1 MSKIA
6 LLVSQS
12 KSVAPFRSGKC
23 PTHTQKQDVSKLI
36 EALSFWVID
45 KGTGFDTQ
53 KRAEVSHFRH
63 VLNLS
68 QKRAFLIL
76 VSTGYFSR
84 RKAPRFALNW
94 SS

>member
-1 MSKIA
+1 
-6 LLVSQS
+6 
-12 KSVAPFRSGKC
+12 
-23 PTHTQKQDVSKLI
+23 VSKLI

-76 VSTGYFSR
+76 GLTGYFSR
-84 RKAPRFALNW
+84 RKAPRFALNRQEPDTLALLGVPA
-94 SS
+94 SQSRRAEFLVELCKQ